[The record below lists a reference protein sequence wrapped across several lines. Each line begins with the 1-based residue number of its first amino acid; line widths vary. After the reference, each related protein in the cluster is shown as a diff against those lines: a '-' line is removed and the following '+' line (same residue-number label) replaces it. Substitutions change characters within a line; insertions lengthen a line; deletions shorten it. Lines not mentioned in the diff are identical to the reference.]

1 MRLSLQKNGQPSTSF
16 QAGDAVDLKIELQQG
31 YQTGDLVWV
40 CLPDSLSR
48 LLGGGQVKRFSVDFE
63 GLTELTI
70 PLAATGVTGEQ
81 GQHFAVCVR
90 NMFEEERVGSP
101 GLLKVRVN

>member
-1 MRLSLQKNGQPSTSF
+1 M
-16 QAGDAVDLKIELQQG
+16 
-31 YQTGDLVWV
+31 
-40 CLPDSLSR
+40 
-48 LLGGGQVKRFSVDFE
+48 KRFSVDFE